1 MPFPLYFEEELS
13 SPLDS
18 APLAEALGWRGA
30 PPTFLAYMHVL
41 VGASMLAASR
51 EPVQH
56 IFTTSKGRVITCVDE
71 VGWTNGG
78 DLDCQT

>member
-1 MPFPLYFEEELS
+1 MQ
-13 SPLDS
+13 
-18 APLAEALGWRGA
+18 
-30 PPTFLAYMHVL
+30 VL
-41 VGASMLAASR
+41 VGALMIAASL

-56 IFTTSKGRVITCVDE
+56 IFTTSTGRVITCVDE

>member
-1 MPFPLYFEEELS
+1 MLFSATCVLS
-13 SPLDS
+13 ARFHSLSLKRS
-18 APLAEALGWRGA
+18 AGA
-30 PPTFLAYMHVL
+30 ARHRRLRAYMHVL
-41 VGASMLAASR
+41 VGASMFAASR

>member
-1 MPFPLYFEEELS
+1 
-13 SPLDS
+13 
-18 APLAEALGWRGA
+18 
-30 PPTFLAYMHVL
+30 MHVL

-56 IFTTSKGRVITCVDE
+56 IFTTSNGRVITCVDE

>member
-1 MPFPLYFEEELS
+1 MFYNPLSLKR
-13 SPLDS
+13 S
-18 APLAEALGWRGA
+18 AGAAAPRRSWR
-30 PPTFLAYMHVL
+30 AYMHVL

>member
-1 MPFPLYFEEELS
+1 MLLSVRSIHPLSLKR
-13 SPLDS
+13 S
-18 APLAEALGWRGA
+18 AGA
-30 PPTFLAYMHVL
+30 ARASACASARAYMHVL